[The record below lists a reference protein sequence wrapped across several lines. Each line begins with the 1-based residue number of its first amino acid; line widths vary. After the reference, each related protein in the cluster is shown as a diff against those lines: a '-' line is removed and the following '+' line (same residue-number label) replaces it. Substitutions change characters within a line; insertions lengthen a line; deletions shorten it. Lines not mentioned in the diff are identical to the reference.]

1 MPLNMKVDEKLWE
14 RAKQAVAPYAHEY
27 DEPWAVVMSV
37 YKKMLAAKKQK
48 ARATKSSRARKAR
61 ATKSSRARKTKSP
74 RAATKCSPAKKKH
87 CACAACRAERRR

>member
-48 ARATKSSRARKAR
+48 ARATKSSRARK
-61 ATKSSRARKTKSP
+61 TKSP